1 MSKNFFGTPLIVS
14 NHGAGLD
21 ALTWWIHALMAVLF
35 VGWSLYFVYVLFRF
49 RRTRNPQADH
59 LGVQNHFSTWVEVGV
74 AVTEAGLLLG
84 FAIPLWASNVEK
96 FPAEKNSVVIR
107 VTGKQFNWMPRYPG
121 KDGIFGK
128 QDLKFVTGQ
137 NPTGLDPNDANGKD
151 DVTVQAGS
159 EVAVPVDTNVI
170 IHISSLDVI
179 HSFKVFPMRVNQ
191 DAIPGMSIPVHFVP
205 NKIGTYPINCAQLC
219 GQGHYSM
226 KGTLKVLSQANYDK
240 WLAEHGGGGANAF
253 E

>member
-1 MSKNFFGTPLIVS
+1 MTKNFFGTPLIVS

-35 VGWSLYFVYVLFRF
+35 VGWSLYFIYVLFRF
-49 RRTRNPQADH
+49 RRTRTPQADH

-107 VTGKQFNWMPRYPG
+107 VTGKQFNWVSRYPG

-128 QDLKFVTGQ
+128 QDIKFLTAT
-137 NPTGLDPNDANGKD
+137 NLLAIDYSDPNAKD
-151 DVTVQAGS
+151 DVSIMAGS
-159 EVAVPVDTNVI
+159 EV
-170 IHISSLDVI
+170 
-179 HSFKVFPMRVNQ
+179 
-191 DAIPGMSIPVHFVP
+191 
-205 NKIGTYPINCAQLC
+205 
-219 GQGHYSM
+219 
-226 KGTLKVLSQANYDK
+226 
-240 WLAEHGGGGANAF
+240 
-253 E
+253 